1 MRYNSPPAIRHSLLL
16 LAIPL
21 LALLIAGF
29 SALFSLETP
38 ANASSLTEIAELL
51 AHPEQY
57 DHQDVVVAG
66 KVTNVQLATNRQG
79 QPAYGFLLQDQAGT
93 LKVISLGQLEVREG
107 DFVIVEGVFSRLRQV
122 GRVIVYNEIKALSVK
137 PLNRLDPDSIKK
149 NRSLSATAAARQSS
163 MGAGPRLF
171 WRMAGASTSI
181 TASCPPSTPRTTA
194 KRF

>member
-1 MRYNSPPAIRHSLLL
+1 MLTPPPPIRHPVPL
-16 LAIPL
+16 LAIT
-21 LALLIAGF
+21 LLILVSTGL
-29 SALFSLETP
+29 STSFSLETS

-137 PLNRLDPDSIKK
+137 PLNRLDPD
-149 NRSLSATAAARQSS
+149 LV
-163 MGAGPRLF
+163 G
-171 WRMAGASTSI
+171 
-181 TASCPPSTPRTTA
+181 
-194 KRF
+194 